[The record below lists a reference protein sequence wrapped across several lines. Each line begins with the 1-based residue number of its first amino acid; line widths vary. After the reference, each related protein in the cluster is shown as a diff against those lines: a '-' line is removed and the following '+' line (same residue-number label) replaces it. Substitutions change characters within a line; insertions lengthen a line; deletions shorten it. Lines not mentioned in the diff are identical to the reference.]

1 MAKSTNLFGEKC
13 IPITQVPAY
22 LDKHIGYR
30 PCVVTVY
37 RWVRKGRHG
46 RCLESM
52 HVGGT
57 HFTSQEALLRFF
69 GVEETPPPTKRK
81 ASKVERELE
90 REGI

>member
-13 IPITQVPAY
+13 IAITKVPAF
-22 LDKHIGYR
+22 LDKEIGYR
-30 PCVVTVY
+30 PSIVTVY

-52 HVGGT
+52 HVGGA

-69 GVEETPPPTKRK
+69 GCDDTPPPTKVK
-81 ASKVERELE
+81 ASQVERELE
-90 REGI
+90 REAI